1 MIILEILQTYDYA
14 HDEIKLLV
22 LCSTKMCAT
31 KRQYSCFSGT
41 DSDSC
46 FFSGISNLLYLYCD
60 QFVVQSIKWVA
71 MPNDFG
77 MVDNIVQPDWYGRE
91 LLQSPLCFLKNGLH
105 IKDTSYKYFWGV
117 GGNL

>member
-1 MIILEILQTYDYA
+1 MIISKILQTYDNA
-14 HDEIKLLV
+14 HDE
-22 LCSTKMCAT
+22 TKTPSVVQCTICTT

-41 DSDSC
+41 DSDSG
-46 FFSGISNLLYLYCD
+46 FFSGISDLLYLYCD

-77 MVDNIVQPDWYGRE
+77 MVDNIVQPEWYGRE